1 MHLHWLIALFGFKIT
16 YADKVSAFLY
26 LRASCK
32 SGSLMSIDTAWT
44 DVPVSNSIDY
54 LLPLPKS
61 RVFFSVFPCYFFV
74 FFADSM
80 LRHHLGSIW
89 KQNFQCLGATGLT
102 GLATP
107 PLEQSKIRRKATSA
121 KLTFFP
127 MVSNVPCVDSR
138 KKCEFVD
145 LGKLSMSRDQVM
157 VSEEVP
163 GAQKKCKGVA
173 SDASRIFK
181 DLPSALFQVTKTG
194 GDMR

>member
-1 MHLHWLIALFGFKIT
+1 
-16 YADKVSAFLY
+16 
-26 LRASCK
+26 
-32 SGSLMSIDTAWT
+32 
-44 DVPVSNSIDY
+44 
-54 LLPLPKS
+54 
-61 RVFFSVFPCYFFV
+61 
-74 FFADSM
+74 
-80 LRHHLGSIW
+80 
-89 KQNFQCLGATGLT
+89 
-102 GLATP
+102 
-107 PLEQSKIRRKATSA
+107 
-121 KLTFFP
+121 